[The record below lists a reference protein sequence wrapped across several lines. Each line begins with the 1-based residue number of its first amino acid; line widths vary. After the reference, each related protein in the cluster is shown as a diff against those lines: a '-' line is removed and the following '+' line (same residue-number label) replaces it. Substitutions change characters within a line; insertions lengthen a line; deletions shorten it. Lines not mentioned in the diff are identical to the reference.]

1 MSGVLTFDEAAHAY
15 FLDGHRLPS
24 VTQVL
29 ERTGIVDYSFIPP
42 ATREMALERGS
53 AVHAAIALDLEN
65 DLDEASVEPIMG
77 YVQAARNARRDLG
90 IAKPD
95 LFEQRGYHPQY
106 RYAGTV
112 DLIAGDLLLDWKTN
126 SAEWWVR
133 LQTAAYAAMQPEPG
147 RFKRMAVELHD
158 DGSYRLET
166 FKVSDYQ
173 RDFNDYLCCLRV
185 VQMVDEHDKRRTR
198 RAA

>member
-1 MSGVLTFDEAAHAY
+1 MKGVLTFDESTHTY
-15 FLDGHRLPS
+15 TLDGYRLPS

-42 ATREMALERGS
+42 RIRDMALERGS

-77 YVQAARNARRDLG
+77 YVIAARNARRDLG
-90 IAKPD
+90 IVKPD
-95 LFEQRGYHPQY
+95 LFEQRGHHPQY

-112 DLIAGDLLLDWKTN
+112 DLIAGDVLLDWKTN

-147 RFKRMAVELHD
+147 RFKRIAVELHD
-158 DGSYRLET
+158 DGSYRFDV
-166 FKVSDYQ
+166 FKCTDFR
-173 RDFNDYLCCLRV
+173 RDFQDFLCALRV
-185 VQMVDEHDKRRTR
+185 VQMIDEQKRK
-198 RAA
+198 